1 MRGRLAEERG
11 NATVT
16 ALGAIAITSALLT
29 VLVALGIV
37 HHGRSLAA
45 SAAELSALSAADTH
59 AGGGSSHEA
68 CAIALE
74 VAQRHGALLES
85 CDASGFEAKTAVAVR
100 VHLPLL
106 GAQSLTEVARAGPA
120 PAEP

>member
-45 SAAELSALSAADTH
+45 SAAELSALSAADAL
-59 AGGGSSHEA
+59 AGRGSSHEA
-68 CAIALE
+68 CAIARE
-74 VAQRHGALLES
+74 VAKRHGALLES

-106 GAQSLTEVARAGPA
+106 GTQSLTEVARAGPA